1 MKPEIHLLGISIK
14 TFGLT
19 FALGFLACGLVV
31 ARRLRELGK
40 PVDWAYEIVFAA
52 LIGGIVG
59 ARAYFVIE
67 HFVQAKND
75 LLGTVFSGTGLVW
88 YGGAIGGA
96 IGVILWMRWRHALE
110 LRMLDMCATALAL
123 GYAIGRIGCQVSGDG
138 DYGIRSSLPWAMG
151 YPHGTV
157 PTPAGVRVQPTPIY
171 ETVSMCLVAYLLW
184 WLRDR
189 VRPGVIFALYL
200 VLSGLERFLVEFIRR
215 NSEVLAGLTAPQLES
230 VGLMV
235 IGFAWLGMLLS
246 GGGGVEALRPRPA

>member
-1 MKPEIHLLGISIK
+1 MKPEIHLLGLSIK

-40 PVDWAYEIVFAA
+40 PVDWSYEIVFAA

-59 ARAYFVIE
+59 ARVYYLIQNYSQVK
-67 HFVQAKND
+67 HD
-75 LLGTVFSGTGLVW
+75 LVGSVFSGTGLVW

-96 IGVILWMRWRHALE
+96 IGVIAWMRWRHVLE
-110 LRMLDMCATALAL
+110 LRMFDMCATALAL

-138 DYGIRSSLPWAMG
+138 DYGVPSSLPWAMG

-157 PTPAGVRVQPTPIY
+157 PTPPGVRVQPTPIY
-171 ETVSMCLVAYLLW
+171 ETVTMCLLAYALW
-184 WLRDR
+184 SLRDR

-230 VGLMV
+230 VGLLV
-235 IGFAWLGMLLS
+235 IGLLWLAALVRRGGMQ
-246 GGGGVEALRPRPA
+246 ALRPTTA